1 MRKEEV
7 KAEESELKWKVD
19 DAIRAFTEY
28 KKLVEDE
35 KVKNK
40 VIQELK
46 KRAKEFNKLADE
58 L

>member
-1 MRKEEV
+1 MSKKEV
-7 KAEESELKWKVD
+7 KVEENELKWRVD

-46 KRAKEFNKLADE
+46 KRAKEYSKLADE

>member
-1 MRKEEV
+1 MEEN
-7 KAEESELKWKVD
+7 ELKWRVD

-46 KRAKEFNKLADE
+46 KRAKEYSKLADE

>member
-7 KAEESELKWKVD
+7 KVEENELKWRVD

-46 KRAKEFNKLADE
+46 KRAKEYSKLANE